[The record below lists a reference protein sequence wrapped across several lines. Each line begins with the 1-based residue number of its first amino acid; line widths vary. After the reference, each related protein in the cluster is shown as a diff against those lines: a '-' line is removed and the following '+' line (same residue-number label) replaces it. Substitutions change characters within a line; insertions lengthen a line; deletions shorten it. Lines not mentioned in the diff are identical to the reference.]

1 MSDSDCAENSYLP
14 ETSFEPSLAAITSFL
29 SLNSTVDRSS
39 AFMSFKPSTVFRMT
53 RTSSS

>member
-39 AFMSFKPSTVFRMT
+39 AFMSLSLQQFLEWQELLLS
-53 RTSSS
+53 